1 MAQAF
6 INNNILTWARCRA
19 SLSVDYIAKKFNKPV
34 DVIIAWEEGREPISF
49 AQAQKYANITKIP
62 FGYLYLDTPP
72 VEKLPIPDRRTI
84 GSRNNRISIELKDT
98 ISDALIKQDWYREYA
113 ISNGLPDVKLVGA
126 IPANSK
132 PKDIAAAIRKY
143 IDLQIPPTK
152 GKWRDF
158 FSILVKKIESQGV
171 LVMRSGVVN
180 SNNTRPIS
188 VDDFRGFCIA
198 DKIAPVIFVN
208 INDAKAAQIFTLI
221 HELSHLLLGQSAIS
235 DLSISSKEGKEE
247 MICNAAAAEYLTPEN
262 IFLEE
267 WNENL
272 YFEEN
277 IAKLRDIFRVSSWV
291 VARRA
296 LDFKLINKNEYSS
309 FVSKINEKIKSN
321 GGNYN
326 RNQKVRVSERLTL
339 AVASQ
344 ALEGKILLREA
355 HSLTGIQP
363 NKLYEF
369 AHKELK
375 L

>member
-1 MAQAF
+1 
-6 INNNILTWARCRA
+6 
-19 SLSVDYIAKKFNKPV
+19 
-34 DVIIAWEEGREPISF
+34 
-49 AQAQKYANITKIP
+49 
-62 FGYLYLDTPP
+62 
-72 VEKLPIPDRRTI
+72 
-84 GSRNNRISIELKDT
+84 
-98 ISDALIKQDWYREYA
+98 
-113 ISNGLPDVKLVGA
+113 
-126 IPANSK
+126 
-132 PKDIAAAIRKY
+132 
-143 IDLQIPPTK
+143 
-152 GKWRDF
+152 
-158 FSILVKKIESQGV
+158 
-171 LVMRSGVVN
+171 
-180 SNNTRPIS
+180 
-188 VDDFRGFCIA
+188 
-198 DKIAPVIFVN
+198 
-208 INDAKAAQIFTLI
+208 
-221 HELSHLLLGQSAIS
+221 
-235 DLSISSKEGKEE
+235 

-272 YFEEN
+272 FFEEN
-277 IAKLRDIFRVSSWV
+277 IAKLKDIFRVSSWV